1 MWTLLSS
8 LGSAVQHSAVLHTT
22 LQALHYSMLQIMC
35 IILPGAPARQQP
47 GTASILTLMHFS
59 LPSSR
64 DGKPLTSSS
73 QARPPGGAAGKG
85 AGSCPLR
92 SLPGVLGGLV
102 PLSAKGELT
111 CPQAVVAARA
121 FVAKMKPVRDLRPQA
136 LPVKVNRGGGST
148 AYGRTLWRSQAET
161 CAGDAAHTLPV
172 KSRSMTEWQGILPL
186 HTCKPAVCA
195 PGSAC

>member
-1 MWTLLSS
+1 MT
-8 LGSAVQHSAVLHTT
+8 AVRHCTHLTVTHS
-22 LQALHYSMLQIMC
+22 
-35 IILPGAPARQQP
+35 
-47 GTASILTLMHFS
+47 S

-92 SLPGVLGGLV
+92 NLPGVLGGLV

-111 CPQAVVAARA
+111 CPRAVVAARA

-136 LPVKVNRGGGST
+136 LPVKVNRGSDFD
-148 AYGRTLWRSQAET
+148 RPHSVVV
-161 CAGDAAHTLPV
+161 P
-172 KSRSMTEWQGILPL
+172 S
-186 HTCKPAVCA
+186 
-195 PGSAC
+195 